1 MTTKN
6 ILITSIAILLLVTLS
21 SCAPEGPTAQQYG
34 FLFGIWHGICFPFAL
49 IGKVLSMDVGIYAEN
64 NTGLFYWVG
73 YILGLSIIFGG
84 GGASSRRRR

>member
-1 MTTKN
+1 MTKKYFN
-6 ILITSIAILLLVTLS
+6 RLICHFDFGHLVLLCT
-21 SCAPEGPTAQQYG
+21 EGSTAQQYG